1 MVERLEHSGPQT
13 EKGLHAIALREFWF
27 ACQRVSFGLTSRSYD
42 ADGLQSARPLTLGEI
57 AKECLP
63 SKEPSDKTR

>member
-1 MVERLEHSGPQT
+1 MVERLEHIDPQA

-27 ACQRVSFGLTSRSYD
+27 ACQRASFGVPYD

-63 SKEPSDKTR
+63 PREPALETR